1 MFYLKCNILF
11 YTTSKKLIINIRS
24 FHKVSLYKFY
34 KNISN
39 QNIFIGWGRKK
50 SGLKAM
56 NLAKRYRVKFI
67 LLEDGFIRSLNLGVE
82 NSPSFS
88 IVKDDIGIYYDA
100 TMPSKLENLLNTY
113 EFKDE
118 EIKQAK
124 KAIELIKKYKISK
137 YNNNLDIPDDYFQK
151 DEKRVLVITQT
162 ANDASLEFGLA
173 KDFKTVD
180 MIKDAIKENPKSKIY
195 IKIHPDV
202 LSGKKQSDFNAQDLP
217 SKCVV
222 IKENYNPIELLSHFK
237 KVYTKTSGMGFEALI
252 QECEC
257 VCYGMPFYAGWGLTK
272 DKLECKRRM
281 QKRSLEEVF
290 YAAYILYAEYF
301 NPYLNQKSN
310 IFDTIQTLAKY
321 KDIEKANSNRLF
333 MLGFTL
339 WKRHFIKPFFKAK
352 NNKII
357 FLNSIKSLARY
368 KLKEDDKFF
377 IWGKKYD
384 DNTLKN
390 LLLVKVKEQNLT
402 NFSPKVS
409 LVEDGF
415 IRSIS
420 LGSDLTRPFSL
431 IVDDKGLYIDPNKPS
446 KLEELLQNEIF
457 DENML
462 SRAKNIIKIL
472 LENRFSK
479 YNGLKHENL
488 KINAK
493 IGQKVILIPAQVE
506 DDASM
511 ILGGFGL
518 STLDLLKEVRAKN
531 QDAYIIFKP
540 HPDVLSGNRVGL
552 KDETLILEFCDE
564 IVKDCSIDSAIK
576 IADEIHTITSTSGF
590 DALLRAK
597 KVFTYGM
604 PFYAGWGLTKDK
616 HKCER
621 RTRKL
626 SLEELVAGALIT
638 YPRYINPKTKTL
650 CEIEVC
656 LDIMLNLQK
665 DYFSKKHIKLAID
678 FKTFMLRKI
687 RRFYEFLAK
696 K

>member
-1 MFYLKCNILF
+1 MKYYSI
-11 YTTSKKLIINIRS
+11 SKKLIANVRNFYTI
-24 FHKVSLYKFY
+24 SLYK
-34 KNISN
+34 KNLKIKKDDL
-39 QNIFIGWGRKK
+39 FFGWGRKK

-56 NLAKRYRVKFI
+56 NLAKKYKAKFI

-88 IVKDDIGIYYDA
+88 MVKDDIGIYYDA
-100 TMPSKLENLLNTY
+100 TAPSKLENLLNTY

-151 DEKRVLVITQT
+151 DEKRVLIITQT

-173 KDFKTVD
+173 KGFKTVD

-202 LSGKKQSDFNAQDLP
+202 LSGKKQSDLDINSLP
-217 SKCVV
+217 
-222 IKENYNPIELLSHFK
+222 KECILITENFNPIALLEFFD
-237 KVYTKTSGMGFEALI
+237 KVYTKTSGMGFEALM
-252 QECEC
+252 QGCEC

-290 YAAYILYAEYF
+290 YAAYILYSEYF
-301 NPYLNQKSN
+301 NPYLNQESN

-321 KDIEKANSNRLF
+321 KDIEKINSNRLF

-339 WKRHFIKPFFKAK
+339 WKRHFIKPFFNAK
-352 NNKII
+352 DNEII
-357 FLNSIKSLARY
+357 FLNSLKSLAGY
-368 KLKEDDKFF
+368 KLKENDKFF
-377 IWGKKYD
+377 IWGKRIDY
-384 DNTLKN
+384 NTLKST
-390 LLLVKVKEQNLT
+390 LVKKAQDEDLSNFTPKISLT
-402 NFSPKVS
+402 
-409 LVEDGF
+409 EDGF

-431 IVDDKGLYIDPNKPS
+431 IIDDKGLYIDPNKAS
-446 KLEELLQNEIF
+446 KLEEHLQNEIF

-462 SRAKNIIKIL
+462 NRAKNIIKIL

-493 IGQKVILIPAQVE
+493 IGQKIILIPAQVE

-678 FKTFMLRKI
+678 FKTFMFRKI
-687 RRFYEFLAK
+687 RRFYEFLTEK
-696 K
+696 

>member
-1 MFYLKCNILF
+1 MKY
-11 YTTSKKLIINIRS
+11 YSTSKKLITNVKNFYTI
-24 FHKVSLYKFY
+24 FLYK
-34 KNISN
+34 KNLKIN
-39 QNIFIGWGRKK
+39 KDDLFFGWGRKK

-56 NLAKRYRVKFI
+56 NLAKKYNTKFI

-88 IVKDDIGIYYDA
+88 MVKDDIGIYYDA

-113 EFKDE
+113 EFKGE

-151 DEKRVLVITQT
+151 DEKRVLIIAQT

-180 MIKDAIKENPKSKIY
+180 MIKDAIKENPDSKIY

-202 LSGKKQSDFNAQDLP
+202 LSGKKQSDLDINSLP
-217 SKCVV
+217 
-222 IKENYNPIELLSHFK
+222 KECILISENFNPIALLEFFD

-257 VCYGMPFYAGWGLTK
+257 ICYGMPFYAGWGLTK

-290 YAAYILYAEYF
+290 YAAYILYSEYF

-321 KDIEKANSNRLF
+321 KSIEKANSNRLF

-339 WKRHFIKPFFKAK
+339 WKRYFIKPFFKAK
-352 NNKII
+352 NNEII

-384 DNTLKN
+384 ENTLKN
-390 LLLVKVKEQNLT
+390 LLLVKAKEQNLT
-402 NFSPKVS
+402 SFTPKVS

-431 IVDDKGLYIDPNKPS
+431 IVDDKGLYIDPNKVS

-457 DENML
+457 DKNML
-462 SRAKNIIKIL
+462 NRAKNIIKTL

-479 YNGLKHENL
+479 YNGLKHEDL

-518 STLDLLKEVRAKN
+518 STLDLLKEVRSKN

-616 HKCER
+616 YRCER

-665 DYFSKKHIKLAID
+665 AYFSKKYIKLAID
-678 FKTFMLRKI
+678 FKTFILRKI

>member
-1 MFYLKCNILF
+1 MKY
-11 YTTSKKLIINIRS
+11 YSTSKKLITNVKNFYTI
-24 FHKVSLYKFY
+24 FLYK
-34 KNISN
+34 KNLKIN
-39 QNIFIGWGRKK
+39 KDDLFFGWGRKK

-56 NLAKRYRVKFI
+56 NLAKKYNTKFI

-88 IVKDDIGIYYDA
+88 MVKDDIGIYYDA

-113 EFKDE
+113 EFKGE

-151 DEKRVLVITQT
+151 DEKRVLIITQT

-180 MIKDAIKENPKSKIY
+180 MIKDAIKENPDSKIY

-202 LSGKKQSDFNAQDLP
+202 LSGKKQSDLDINSLP
-217 SKCVV
+217 
-222 IKENYNPIELLSHFK
+222 KECILISENFNPIALLEFFD

-290 YAAYILYAEYF
+290 YAAYILYSEYF

-310 IFDTIQTLAKY
+310 IFNTIQTLAKY
-321 KDIEKANSNRLF
+321 KSIEKANSNRLF

-339 WKRHFIKPFFKAK
+339 WKRYFIKPFFKAK
-352 NNKII
+352 NNEII

-384 DNTLKN
+384 ENTLKN
-390 LLLVKVKEQNLT
+390 LLLVKAKEQNLT
-402 NFSPKVS
+402 SFTPKVS

-431 IVDDKGLYIDPNKPS
+431 IVDDKGLYIDPNKVS

-457 DENML
+457 DKNML
-462 SRAKNIIKIL
+462 NRAKNIIKTL

-479 YNGLKHENL
+479 YNGLKHEDL

-518 STLDLLKEVRAKN
+518 STLDLLKEVRSKN

-616 HKCER
+616 YRCER

-665 DYFSKKHIKLAID
+665 AYFSKKYIKLAID
-678 FKTFMLRKI
+678 FKTFILRKI

>member
-1 MFYLKCNILF
+1 MKYYSI
-11 YTTSKKLIINIRS
+11 SKKLIANVRNFYTI
-24 FHKVSLYKFY
+24 SLYK
-34 KNISN
+34 KNLKIKKDDL
-39 QNIFIGWGRKK
+39 FFGWGRKK

-56 NLAKRYRVKFI
+56 NLAKKYKAKFI

-88 IVKDDIGIYYDA
+88 MVKDDIGIYYDA
-100 TMPSKLENLLNTY
+100 TAPSKLENLLNTY

-124 KAIELIKKYKISK
+124 KVIELIKKYKISK

-151 DEKRVLVITQT
+151 DEKRVLIITQT

-180 MIKDAIKENPKSKIY
+180 MIKDAIKENPDSKIY

-202 LSGKKQSDFNAQDLP
+202 LSGKKQSDLDINSLP
-217 SKCVV
+217 
-222 IKENYNPIELLSHFK
+222 KECILITENFNPIALLEFFD
-237 KVYTKTSGMGFEALI
+237 KVYTKTSGMGFEALM
-252 QECEC
+252 QGCEC

-290 YAAYILYAEYF
+290 YAAYILYSEYF

-339 WKRHFIKPFFKAK
+339 WKRYFIRPFFKAK
-352 NNKII
+352 DNKII
-357 FLNSIKSLARY
+357 FLNSLKSLARY
-368 KLKEDDKFF
+368 KLKENDKFF
-377 IWGKKYD
+377 IWGKRIDYNALKT
-384 DNTLKN
+384 TLIKKAQDEN
-390 LLLVKVKEQNLT
+390 LLH
-402 NFSPKVS
+402 FIPKIS

-431 IVDDKGLYIDPNKPS
+431 NVDDKGLYIDPNKAS

-462 SRAKNIIKIL
+462 NRAKNIIKIL

-493 IGQKVILIPAQVE
+493 IGQKIILIPAQVE
-506 DDASM
+506 DDVSM

-604 PFYAGWGLTKDK
+604 PFYAGWDLTKDK
-616 HKCER
+616 YRCER

-626 SLEELVAGALIT
+626 SLEELVAGALII

-650 CEIEVC
+650 CEIE
-656 LDIMLNLQK
+656 
-665 DYFSKKHIKLAID
+665 
-678 FKTFMLRKI
+678 
-687 RRFYEFLAK
+687 
-696 K
+696 

>member
-1 MFYLKCNILF
+1 MKY
-11 YTTSKKLIINIRS
+11 YSASKKLIANARNFYTI
-24 FHKVSLYKFY
+24 SLYK
-34 KNISN
+34 KNLKIKKDDL
-39 QNIFIGWGRKK
+39 FFGWGRKK

-56 NLAKRYRVKFI
+56 NLAKKYKAKFI

-88 IVKDDIGIYYDA
+88 MVKDDIGIYYDA
-100 TMPSKLENLLNTY
+100 TMPSKLENLLNTC

-137 YNNNLDIPDDYFQK
+137 YNNNLDIPDNYFQK
-151 DEKRVLVITQT
+151 DEKRVLIITQT

-173 KDFKTVD
+173 KDFKTLD
-180 MIKDAIKENPKSKIY
+180 MIKDAIKENPKSTIY

-202 LSGKKQSDFNAQDLP
+202 LSGKKQSDLDINSLP
-217 SKCVV
+217 
-222 IKENYNPIELLSHFK
+222 KECILISENFNPIALLEFFD

-290 YAAYILYAEYF
+290 YAAYILYSEYF

-321 KDIEKANSNRLF
+321 KSIEKANSNRLF

-339 WKRHFIKPFFKAK
+339 WKRYFIKPFFKAK
-352 NNKII
+352 NNEII

-384 DNTLKN
+384 ENTLKN
-390 LLLVKVKEQNLT
+390 LLLVKAKEQNLT
-402 NFSPKVS
+402 SFTPKVS

-431 IVDDKGLYIDPNKPS
+431 IVDDKGLYIDPNKVS

-457 DENML
+457 DKNML
-462 SRAKNIIKIL
+462 NRAKNIIKTL

-479 YNGLKHENL
+479 YNGLKHEDL

-518 STLDLLKEVRAKN
+518 STLDLLKEVRSKN

-616 HKCER
+616 YRCER

-665 DYFSKKHIKLAID
+665 AYFSKKYIKLAID
-678 FKTFMLRKI
+678 FKTFILRKI

>member
-1 MFYLKCNILF
+1 MKFH
-11 YTTSKKLIINIRS
+11 TTSRKLKKNI
-24 FHKVSLYKFY
+24 KNFY
-34 KNISN
+34 KMVACSTDKNIVKED
-39 QNIFIGWGRKK
+39 IFIGWGRKK
-50 SGLKAM
+50 SGLRAM
-56 NLAKRYRVKFI
+56 NLAKKHKATFI

-100 TMPSKLENLLNTY
+100 TAPSKLENLLNTY

-151 DEKRVLVITQT
+151 DEKRVLIITQT
-162 ANDASLEFGLA
+162 ANDASLKFGLA
-173 KDFKTVD
+173 KDFKTFD
-180 MIKDAIKENPKSKIY
+180 MIKDAIKENPDSKIY

-202 LSGKKQSDFNAQDLP
+202 LSGKKQSDLDINSLPKECILITENFNPMA
-217 SKCVV
+217 
-222 IKENYNPIELLSHFK
+222 LLEFFD

-257 VCYGMPFYAGWGLTK
+257 VCYGIPFYAGWGLTK

-290 YAAYILYAEYF
+290 YAAYILYSEYF

-321 KDIEKANSNRLF
+321 KDIEKVNSNRLF

-352 NNKII
+352 DNEII
-357 FLNSIKSLARY
+357 FLNSIKSLVRY
-368 KLKEDDKFF
+368 KLKENDKFF
-377 IWGKKYD
+377 IWGKRIDY
-384 DNTLKN
+384 NTLKN
-390 LLLVKVKEQNLT
+390 TLIKKAQDENLFHFT
-402 NFSPKVS
+402 PKIS

-431 IVDDKGLYIDPNKPS
+431 IVDDKGLYIDPNKAS

-457 DENML
+457 DKNML
-462 SRAKNIIKIL
+462 NRAKDIIKTL

-479 YNGLKHENL
+479 YNGLKHEDL

-511 ILGGFGL
+511 ILGGFSL
-518 STLDLLKEVRAKN
+518 STLDLLKEVRSKN

-552 KDETLILEFCDE
+552 KDETLILKFCDE

-616 HKCER
+616 HKCKR

-626 SLEELVAGALIT
+626 SLEELVAGTLII

>member
-1 MFYLKCNILF
+1 MKHYSI
-11 YTTSKKLIINIRS
+11 SKKLIANVRNFYTI
-24 FHKVSLYKFY
+24 SLYK
-34 KNISN
+34 KNSKIN
-39 QNIFIGWGRKK
+39 KDDLFLGWGRKK
-50 SGLKAM
+50 SGLKAI
-56 NLAKRYRVKFI
+56 NLAKKYKAKFI

-88 IVKDDIGIYYDA
+88 MVKDDIGIYYDA
-100 TMPSKLENLLNTY
+100 TAPSKLENLLNTY

-151 DEKRVLVITQT
+151 DEKRVLIITQT

-173 KDFKTVD
+173 KGFKTVD

-202 LSGKKQSDFNAQDLP
+202 LSGKKQSDLDINSLPKECILITENFNPVA
-217 SKCVV
+217 
-222 IKENYNPIELLSHFK
+222 LLEFFD
-237 KVYTKTSGMGFEALI
+237 KVYTKTSGMGFEALM

-257 VCYGMPFYAGWGLTK
+257 ICYGMPFYAGWGLTK

-290 YAAYILYAEYF
+290 YVAYILYAEYF
-301 NPYLNQKSN
+301 NPCLNQKSN

-321 KDIEKANSNRLF
+321 KDIEKVNSNKLF

-352 NNKII
+352 DNEII
-357 FLNSIKSLARY
+357 FLNSIKSLVRY

-384 DNTLKN
+384 ENTLKN
-390 LLLVKVKEQNLT
+390 LLLVKAKEQNLT
-402 NFSPKVS
+402 NFTPKVS

-431 IVDDKGLYIDPNKPS
+431 IVDDKGLYIDPNKAS

-462 SRAKNIIKIL
+462 NRAKNIIKIL

-479 YNGLKHENL
+479 YNGLKHEDL

-493 IGQKVILIPAQVE
+493 IGQKIILIPAQVE

-616 HKCER
+616 YRCER
-621 RTRKL
+621 RIRKL
-626 SLEELVAGALIT
+626 SLEELVAGALII

-665 DYFSKKHIKLAID
+665 AYFSKKYIKLAID

>member
-1 MFYLKCNILF
+1 MKHYSI
-11 YTTSKKLIINIRS
+11 SKKLIANARNFYTI
-24 FHKVSLYKFY
+24 SLYK
-34 KNISN
+34 KNLKIKKDDL
-39 QNIFIGWGRKK
+39 FFGWGRKK

-56 NLAKRYRVKFI
+56 NLAKKYKAKFI

-88 IVKDDIGIYYDA
+88 MVKDDIGIYYDA

-113 EFKDE
+113 EFKGE

-151 DEKRVLVITQT
+151 DEKRVLIIAQT

-180 MIKDAIKENPKSKIY
+180 MIKDAIKENPDSKIY

-202 LSGKKQSDFNAQDLP
+202 LSGKKQSDLDINSLP
-217 SKCVV
+217 
-222 IKENYNPIELLSHFK
+222 KECILISENFNPIALLEFFD

-290 YAAYILYAEYF
+290 YAAYILYSEYF

-321 KDIEKANSNRLF
+321 KSIEKANSNRLF

-339 WKRHFIKPFFKAK
+339 WKRYFIKPFFKAK
-352 NNKII
+352 NNEII

-384 DNTLKN
+384 ENTLKN
-390 LLLVKVKEQNLT
+390 LLLVKAKEQNLT
-402 NFSPKVS
+402 SFTPKVS

-431 IVDDKGLYIDPNKPS
+431 IVDDKGLYIDPNKVS

-457 DENML
+457 DKNML
-462 SRAKNIIKIL
+462 NRAKNIIKTL

-479 YNGLKHENL
+479 YNGLKHEDL

-518 STLDLLKEVRAKN
+518 STLDLLKEVRSKN

-616 HKCER
+616 YRCER

-665 DYFSKKHIKLAID
+665 AYFSKKYIKLAID
-678 FKTFMLRKI
+678 FKTFILRKI

>member
-1 MFYLKCNILF
+1 MKHYSI
-11 YTTSKKLIINIRS
+11 SKKLIANVRNFYTI
-24 FHKVSLYKFY
+24 SLYK
-34 KNISN
+34 KNSKIN
-39 QNIFIGWGRKK
+39 KDDLFLGWGRKK
-50 SGLKAM
+50 SGLKAI
-56 NLAKRYRVKFI
+56 NLAKKYKAKFI

-88 IVKDDIGIYYDA
+88 MVKDDIGIYYDA
-100 TMPSKLENLLNTY
+100 TAPSKLENLLNTY

-151 DEKRVLVITQT
+151 DEKRVLIITQT

-173 KDFKTVD
+173 KGFKTVD

-202 LSGKKQSDFNAQDLP
+202 LSGKKQSDLDINSLPKECILITENFNPVA
-217 SKCVV
+217 
-222 IKENYNPIELLSHFK
+222 LLEFFD
-237 KVYTKTSGMGFEALI
+237 KVYTKTSGMGFEALM

-257 VCYGMPFYAGWGLTK
+257 ICYGMPFYAGWGLTK

-301 NPYLNQKSN
+301 NPCLNQKSN

-321 KDIEKANSNRLF
+321 KDIEKVNSNKLF

-352 NNKII
+352 DNEII
-357 FLNSIKSLARY
+357 FLNSIKSLVRY

-384 DNTLKN
+384 ENTLKN
-390 LLLVKVKEQNLT
+390 LLLVKAKEQNLT
-402 NFSPKVS
+402 NFTPKVS

-431 IVDDKGLYIDPNKPS
+431 IVDDKGLYIDPNKAS

-462 SRAKNIIKIL
+462 NRAKNIIKIL

-479 YNGLKHENL
+479 YNGLKHEDL

-493 IGQKVILIPAQVE
+493 IGQKIILIPAQVE

-597 KVFTYGM
+597 KVFAYGM

-616 HKCER
+616 YRCER

-626 SLEELVAGALIT
+626 SLEELVAGALIA

-665 DYFSKKHIKLAID
+665 AYFSKKYIKLAID

>member
-1 MFYLKCNILF
+1 
-11 YTTSKKLIINIRS
+11 
-24 FHKVSLYKFY
+24 
-34 KNISN
+34 
-39 QNIFIGWGRKK
+39 
-50 SGLKAM
+50 M
-56 NLAKRYRVKFI
+56 NLAKKYKAKFI

-88 IVKDDIGIYYDA
+88 MVKDDIGIYYDA
-100 TMPSKLENLLNTY
+100 TAPSKLENLLNTY

-151 DEKRVLVITQT
+151 DEKRVLIITQT

-180 MIKDAIKENPKSKIY
+180 MIKDAVKENPKSKIY

-202 LSGKKQSDFNAQDLP
+202 LSGKKQSDLDINSLP
-217 SKCVV
+217 
-222 IKENYNPIELLSHFK
+222 KECILITENFNPIALLEFFD
-237 KVYTKTSGMGFEALI
+237 KVYTKTSGMGFEALM

-257 VCYGMPFYAGWGLTK
+257 ICYGMPFYAGWGLTK

-290 YAAYILYAEYF
+290 YAAYILYSEYF

-321 KDIEKANSNRLF
+321 KDIEKVNSNKLF

-352 NNKII
+352 DNEII
-357 FLNSIKSLARY
+357 FLNSIKSLVRY

-384 DNTLKN
+384 ENTLKN
-390 LLLVKVKEQNLT
+390 LLLVKAKEQNLT
-402 NFSPKVS
+402 NFTPKVS

-462 SRAKNIIKIL
+462 NRAKNIIKIL

-493 IGQKVILIPAQVE
+493 TGQKIILIPAQVE

-518 STLDLLKEVRAKN
+518 STLDLLKEVRSKN

-616 HKCER
+616 YRCER

-626 SLEELVAGALIT
+626 SLEELVAGALIA

-665 DYFSKKHIKLAID
+665 DYFSKKYI
-678 FKTFMLRKI
+678 
-687 RRFYEFLAK
+687 
-696 K
+696 

>member
-1 MFYLKCNILF
+1 MKHYSI
-11 YTTSKKLIINIRS
+11 SKKLIANVRNFYTI
-24 FHKVSLYKFY
+24 SLYKKKSKINKDDLFL
-34 KNISN
+34 
-39 QNIFIGWGRKK
+39 GWGRKK
-50 SGLKAM
+50 SGLKAI
-56 NLAKRYRVKFI
+56 NLAKKYKAKFI

-88 IVKDDIGIYYDA
+88 MVKDDIGIYYDA
-100 TMPSKLENLLNTY
+100 TAPSKLENLLNTY

-124 KAIELIKKYKISK
+124 KVIELIKKYKISK

-151 DEKRVLVITQT
+151 DEKRVLIITQT

-180 MIKDAIKENPKSKIY
+180 MIKDAIKENPDSKIY

-202 LSGKKQSDFNAQDLP
+202 LSGKKQSDLDINSLP
-217 SKCVV
+217 
-222 IKENYNPIELLSHFK
+222 KECILITENFNPIALLEFFD
-237 KVYTKTSGMGFEALI
+237 KVYTKTSGMGFEALM
-252 QECEC
+252 QGCEC

-290 YAAYILYAEYF
+290 YAAYILYSEYF

-339 WKRHFIKPFFKAK
+339 WKRYFIRPFFKAK
-352 NNKII
+352 DNKII
-357 FLNSIKSLARY
+357 FLNSLKSLARY
-368 KLKEDDKFF
+368 KLKENDKFF
-377 IWGKKYD
+377 IWGKRIDYNALKT
-384 DNTLKN
+384 TLIKKAQDEN
-390 LLLVKVKEQNLT
+390 LLH
-402 NFSPKVS
+402 FIPKIS

-431 IVDDKGLYIDPNKPS
+431 NVDDKGLYIDPNKAS

-462 SRAKNIIKIL
+462 NRAKNIIKIL

-493 IGQKVILIPAQVE
+493 IGQKIILIPAQVE
-506 DDASM
+506 DDVSM

-616 HKCER
+616 YRCER

-626 SLEELVAGALIT
+626 SLEELVAGALII

-656 LDIMLNLQK
+656 
-665 DYFSKKHIKLAID
+665 
-678 FKTFMLRKI
+678 
-687 RRFYEFLAK
+687 
-696 K
+696 

>member
-1 MFYLKCNILF
+1 MKHYSI
-11 YTTSKKLIINIRS
+11 SKKLIANVRNFYTI
-24 FHKVSLYKFY
+24 SLYK
-34 KNISN
+34 KNSKIN
-39 QNIFIGWGRKK
+39 KDDLFLGWGRKK
-50 SGLKAM
+50 SGLKAI
-56 NLAKRYRVKFI
+56 NLAKKYKAKFI

-88 IVKDDIGIYYDA
+88 MVKDDIGIYYDA
-100 TMPSKLENLLNTY
+100 TAPSKLENLLNTY

-151 DEKRVLVITQT
+151 DEKRVLIITQT

-173 KDFKTVD
+173 KGFKTVD

-202 LSGKKQSDFNAQDLP
+202 LSGKKQSDLDINSLPKECILITENFNPVA
-217 SKCVV
+217 
-222 IKENYNPIELLSHFK
+222 LLEFFD
-237 KVYTKTSGMGFEALI
+237 KVYTKTSGMGFEALM

-257 VCYGMPFYAGWGLTK
+257 ICYGMPFYAGWGLTK

-290 YAAYILYAEYF
+290 YVAYILYAEYF
-301 NPYLNQKSN
+301 NPCLNQKSN

-321 KDIEKANSNRLF
+321 KDIEKVNSNKLF

-352 NNKII
+352 DNEII
-357 FLNSIKSLARY
+357 FLNSIKSLVRY

-384 DNTLKN
+384 ENTLKN
-390 LLLVKVKEQNLT
+390 LLLVKAKEQNLT
-402 NFSPKVS
+402 NFTPKVS

-431 IVDDKGLYIDPNKPS
+431 IVDDKGLYIDPNKAS

-462 SRAKNIIKIL
+462 NRAKNIIKIL

-479 YNGLKHENL
+479 YNGLKHEDL

-493 IGQKVILIPAQVE
+493 IGQKIILIPAQVE

-597 KVFTYGM
+597 KVFAYGM

-616 HKCER
+616 YRCER

-626 SLEELVAGALIT
+626 SLEELVAGALIA

-656 LDIMLNLQK
+656 LDVMLNLQK
-665 DYFSKKHIKLAID
+665 AYFSKKYIKLAID

>member
-1 MFYLKCNILF
+1 M
-11 YTTSKKLIINIRS
+11 
-24 FHKVSLYKFY
+24 SLYKENLKINKDDLF
-34 KNISN
+34 
-39 QNIFIGWGRKK
+39 FGWGRKK

-56 NLAKRYRVKFI
+56 NLAKKYKAKFI

-88 IVKDDIGIYYDA
+88 MVKDDIGIYYDA

-113 EFKDE
+113 EFKGE

-151 DEKRVLVITQT
+151 DEKRVLIIAQT

-180 MIKDAIKENPKSKIY
+180 MIKDAIKENPDSKIY

-202 LSGKKQSDFNAQDLP
+202 LSGKKQSDLDINSLP
-217 SKCVV
+217 
-222 IKENYNPIELLSHFK
+222 KECILISENFNPIALLEFFD

-290 YAAYILYAEYF
+290 YAAYILYSEYF

-339 WKRHFIKPFFKAK
+339 WKRYFIKPFFKAK
-352 NNKII
+352 NNEII

-384 DNTLKN
+384 ENTLKN
-390 LLLVKVKEQNLT
+390 LLLVKAKEQNLT
-402 NFSPKVS
+402 NFTPKVS

-431 IVDDKGLYIDPNKPS
+431 IVDDKGLYIDPNKVS

-457 DENML
+457 DKNML
-462 SRAKNIIKIL
+462 NRAKNIIKTL

-479 YNGLKHENL
+479 YNGLKHEDL

-518 STLDLLKEVRAKN
+518 STLDLLKEVRSKN

-616 HKCER
+616 YRCER

-626 SLEELVAGALIT
+626 SLEELVAGALII

-665 DYFSKKHIKLAID
+665 AYFSKKYIKLAID
-678 FKTFMLRKI
+678 FKTFILRKI

>member
-1 MFYLKCNILF
+1 MKY
-11 YTTSKKLIINIRS
+11 YSTSKKLITNVKNFYTI
-24 FHKVSLYKFY
+24 FLYK
-34 KNISN
+34 KNLKIN
-39 QNIFIGWGRKK
+39 KDDLFFGWGRKK

-56 NLAKRYRVKFI
+56 NLAKKYNTKFI

-88 IVKDDIGIYYDA
+88 MVKDDIGIYYDA

-113 EFKDE
+113 EFKGE

-151 DEKRVLVITQT
+151 DEKRVLIIAQT

-180 MIKDAIKENPKSKIY
+180 MIKDAIKENPDSKIY

-202 LSGKKQSDFNAQDLP
+202 LSGKKQSDLDINSLP
-217 SKCVV
+217 
-222 IKENYNPIELLSHFK
+222 KECILISENFNPIALLEFFD

-290 YAAYILYAEYF
+290 YAAYILYSEYF

-321 KDIEKANSNRLF
+321 KSIEKANSNRLF

-339 WKRHFIKPFFKAK
+339 WKRYFIKPFFKAK
-352 NNKII
+352 NNEII

-384 DNTLKN
+384 ENTLKN
-390 LLLVKVKEQNLT
+390 LLLVKAKEQNLT
-402 NFSPKVS
+402 SFTPKVS

-431 IVDDKGLYIDPNKPS
+431 IVDDKGLYIDPNKVS

-457 DENML
+457 DKNML
-462 SRAKNIIKIL
+462 NRAKNIIKTL

-479 YNGLKHENL
+479 YNGLKHEDL

-518 STLDLLKEVRAKN
+518 STLDLLKEVRSKN

-616 HKCER
+616 YRCER

-626 SLEELVAGALIT
+626 SLEELVAGALII

-665 DYFSKKHIKLAID
+665 AYFSKKYIKLAID

>member
-1 MFYLKCNILF
+1 MKYYSI
-11 YTTSKKLIINIRS
+11 SKKLIANVRNFYTI
-24 FHKVSLYKFY
+24 SLYK
-34 KNISN
+34 KNLKIKKDDL
-39 QNIFIGWGRKK
+39 FFGWGRKK

-56 NLAKRYRVKFI
+56 NLAKKYKAKFI

-88 IVKDDIGIYYDA
+88 MVKDDIGIYYDA
-100 TMPSKLENLLNTY
+100 TAPSKLENLLNTY

-124 KAIELIKKYKISK
+124 KVIELIKKYKISK

-151 DEKRVLVITQT
+151 DEKRVLIITQT

-180 MIKDAIKENPKSKIY
+180 MIKDAIKENPDSKIY

-202 LSGKKQSDFNAQDLP
+202 LSGKKQSDLDINSLP
-217 SKCVV
+217 
-222 IKENYNPIELLSHFK
+222 KECILITENFNPIALLEFFD
-237 KVYTKTSGMGFEALI
+237 KVYTKTSGMGFEALM
-252 QECEC
+252 QGCEC

-290 YAAYILYAEYF
+290 YAAYILYSEYF

-339 WKRHFIKPFFKAK
+339 WKRYFIRPFFKAK
-352 NNKII
+352 DNKII
-357 FLNSIKSLARY
+357 FLNSLKSLARY
-368 KLKEDDKFF
+368 KLKENDKFF
-377 IWGKKYD
+377 IWGKRIDYNALKT
-384 DNTLKN
+384 TLIKKAQDEN
-390 LLLVKVKEQNLT
+390 LLH
-402 NFSPKVS
+402 FIPKIS

-431 IVDDKGLYIDPNKPS
+431 NVDDKGLYIDPNKAS

-462 SRAKNIIKIL
+462 NRAKNIIKIL

-493 IGQKVILIPAQVE
+493 IGQKIILIPAQVE
-506 DDASM
+506 DDVSM

-604 PFYAGWGLTKDK
+604 PFYAGWDLTKDK
-616 HKCER
+616 YRCER

-626 SLEELVAGALIT
+626 SLEELVAGALII

-665 DYFSKKHIKLAID
+665 AYFSKKYIKL
-678 FKTFMLRKI
+678 
-687 RRFYEFLAK
+687 
-696 K
+696 

>member
-1 MFYLKCNILF
+1 MF
-11 YTTSKKLIINIRS
+11 
-24 FHKVSLYKFY
+24 LYK
-34 KNISN
+34 KNLKIN
-39 QNIFIGWGRKK
+39 KDDLFFGWGRKK

-56 NLAKRYRVKFI
+56 NLAKKYNTKFI

-88 IVKDDIGIYYDA
+88 MVKDDIGIYYDA

-113 EFKDE
+113 EFKGE

-151 DEKRVLVITQT
+151 DEKRVLIIAQT

-180 MIKDAIKENPKSKIY
+180 MIKDAIKENPDSKIY

-202 LSGKKQSDFNAQDLP
+202 LSGKKQSDLDINSLP
-217 SKCVV
+217 
-222 IKENYNPIELLSHFK
+222 KECILITENFNPIALLEFFD

-290 YAAYILYAEYF
+290 YAAYILYSEYF

-339 WKRHFIKPFFKAK
+339 WKRYFIKPFFKAK
-352 NNKII
+352 NNEII

-384 DNTLKN
+384 ENTLKN
-390 LLLVKVKEQNLT
+390 LLLVKAKEQNLT
-402 NFSPKVS
+402 SFTPKVS

-431 IVDDKGLYIDPNKPS
+431 IVDDKGLYIDPNKVS
-446 KLEELLQNEIF
+446 KLEELLQSEIF
-457 DENML
+457 DKNML
-462 SRAKNIIKIL
+462 NRAKNIIKTL

-479 YNGLKHENL
+479 YNGLKHEDL

-518 STLDLLKEVRAKN
+518 STLDLLKEVRSKN

-616 HKCER
+616 YRCER

-665 DYFSKKHIKLAID
+665 AYFSKKYIKLAID
-678 FKTFMLRKI
+678 FKTFILRKI

>member
-1 MFYLKCNILF
+1 MKY
-11 YTTSKKLIINIRS
+11 YSASKKLIANARNFYTI
-24 FHKVSLYKFY
+24 SLYK
-34 KNISN
+34 KNLKIKKDDL
-39 QNIFIGWGRKK
+39 FFGWGRKK

-56 NLAKRYRVKFI
+56 NLAKKYKAKFI

-88 IVKDDIGIYYDA
+88 MVKDDIGIYYDA

-151 DEKRVLVITQT
+151 DEKRILIITQT

-180 MIKDAIKENPKSKIY
+180 MIKDAIKENPDSKIY

-202 LSGKKQSDFNAQDLP
+202 LSGKKQSDLDIKSLP
-217 SKCVV
+217 
-222 IKENYNPIELLSHFK
+222 KECILITENFNPIALLKFFD
-237 KVYTKTSGMGFEALI
+237 KVYTKTSGMGFEALM
-252 QECEC
+252 QGCEC
-257 VCYGMPFYAGWGLTK
+257 VCYSMPFYAGWGLTK

-290 YAAYILYAEYF
+290 YVAYILYAEYF

-321 KDIEKANSNRLF
+321 KDIEKVNSNRLF

-352 NNKII
+352 NNEII

-384 DNTLKN
+384 ENTLKN
-390 LLLVKVKEQNLT
+390 LLLVKAKEQNLT
-402 NFSPKVS
+402 SFTPKVS

-431 IVDDKGLYIDPNKPS
+431 IVDDKGLYIDPNKVS

-457 DENML
+457 DKNML
-462 SRAKNIIKIL
+462 NRAKNIIKTL

-479 YNGLKHENL
+479 YNGLKHEDL

-518 STLDLLKEVRAKN
+518 STLDLLKEVRSKN

-616 HKCER
+616 YRCER

-665 DYFSKKHIKLAID
+665 AYFSKKYIKLAID
-678 FKTFMLRKI
+678 FKTFILRKI

>member
-1 MFYLKCNILF
+1 MKY
-11 YTTSKKLIINIRS
+11 YSTSKKLITNVKNFYTI
-24 FHKVSLYKFY
+24 FLYK
-34 KNISN
+34 KNLKIN
-39 QNIFIGWGRKK
+39 KDDLFFGWGRKK

-56 NLAKRYRVKFI
+56 NLAKKYNTKFI

-88 IVKDDIGIYYDA
+88 MVKDDIGIYYDA

-113 EFKDE
+113 EFKGE

-151 DEKRVLVITQT
+151 DEKRVLIIAQT

-180 MIKDAIKENPKSKIY
+180 MIKDAIKENPDSKIY

-202 LSGKKQSDFNAQDLP
+202 LSGKKQSDLDINSLP
-217 SKCVV
+217 
-222 IKENYNPIELLSHFK
+222 KECILISENFNPIALLEFFD

-290 YAAYILYAEYF
+290 YAAYILYSEYF

-321 KDIEKANSNRLF
+321 KSIEKANSNRLF

-339 WKRHFIKPFFKAK
+339 WKRYFIKPFFKAK
-352 NNKII
+352 NNEII

-384 DNTLKN
+384 ENTLKN
-390 LLLVKVKEQNLT
+390 LLLVKAKEQNLT
-402 NFSPKVS
+402 SFTPKVS

-431 IVDDKGLYIDPNKPS
+431 IVDDKGLYIDPNKVS

-457 DENML
+457 DKNML
-462 SRAKNIIKIL
+462 NRAKNIIKTL

-479 YNGLKHENL
+479 YNGLKHEDL

-518 STLDLLKEVRAKN
+518 STLDLLKEVRSKN

-616 HKCER
+616 YRCER

-665 DYFSKKHIKLAID
+665 AYFSKKYIKLAID

>member
-1 MFYLKCNILF
+1 MKHYSI
-11 YTTSKKLIINIRS
+11 SKKLIANVRNFYTI
-24 FHKVSLYKFY
+24 SLYK
-34 KNISN
+34 KNSKIN
-39 QNIFIGWGRKK
+39 KDDLFLGWGRKK
-50 SGLKAM
+50 SGLKAI
-56 NLAKRYRVKFI
+56 NLAKKYKAKFI

-88 IVKDDIGIYYDA
+88 MVKDDIGIYYDA
-100 TMPSKLENLLNTY
+100 TAPSKLENLLNTY

-151 DEKRVLVITQT
+151 DEKRVLIITQT

-173 KDFKTVD
+173 KGFKTVD

-202 LSGKKQSDFNAQDLP
+202 LSGKKQSDLDINSLPKECILITENFNPVA
-217 SKCVV
+217 
-222 IKENYNPIELLSHFK
+222 LLEFFD
-237 KVYTKTSGMGFEALI
+237 KVYTKTSGMGFEALM

-257 VCYGMPFYAGWGLTK
+257 ICYGMPFYAGWGLTK

-290 YAAYILYAEYF
+290 YVAYILYAEYF
-301 NPYLNQKSN
+301 NPCLNQKSN

-321 KDIEKANSNRLF
+321 KDIEKVNSNKLF

-352 NNKII
+352 DNEII
-357 FLNSIKSLARY
+357 FLNSIKSLVRY

-384 DNTLKN
+384 ENTLKN
-390 LLLVKVKEQNLT
+390 LLLVKAKEQNLT
-402 NFSPKVS
+402 NFTPKVS

-431 IVDDKGLYIDPNKPS
+431 IVDDKGLYIDPNKAS

-462 SRAKNIIKIL
+462 NRAKNIIKIL

-479 YNGLKHENL
+479 YNGLKHEDL

-493 IGQKVILIPAQVE
+493 IGQKIILIPAQVE

-597 KVFTYGM
+597 KVFAYGM

-616 HKCER
+616 YRCER

-626 SLEELVAGALIT
+626 SLEELVAGALIA

-665 DYFSKKHIKLAID
+665 AYFSK
-678 FKTFMLRKI
+678 
-687 RRFYEFLAK
+687 
-696 K
+696 

>member
-1 MFYLKCNILF
+1 MSYEK
-11 YTTSKKLIINIRS
+11 YSTSKKLIANVRNFYTI
-24 FHKVSLYKFY
+24 SLYKENLKIKEDDLF
-34 KNISN
+34 
-39 QNIFIGWGRKK
+39 FGWGRKK

-56 NLAKRYRVKFI
+56 NLAKKHKAKFI

-88 IVKDDIGIYYDA
+88 MVKDDIGIYYDA

-151 DEKRVLVITQT
+151 DEKRVLIITQT

-202 LSGKKQSDFNAQDLP
+202 LSGKKQSDLDINFLP
-217 SKCVV
+217 
-222 IKENYNPIELLSHFK
+222 KECILITENFNPIALLEFFY
-237 KVYTKTSGMGFEALI
+237 KVYTKTSGMGFEALM
-252 QECEC
+252 QGCEC

-290 YAAYILYAEYF
+290 YAAYILYSEYF

-321 KDIEKANSNRLF
+321 KDIEKVNSNRLF

-339 WKRHFIKPFFKAK
+339 WKRHFIKPFFNAK
-352 NNKII
+352 DNEII
-357 FLNSIKSLARY
+357 FLNSLKSLAGY
-368 KLKEDDKFF
+368 KLKENDKFF
-377 IWGKKYD
+377 IWGKRIDY
-384 DNTLKN
+384 NTLKST
-390 LLLVKVKEQNLT
+390 LVKKAQDEDLSNFTPKISLT
-402 NFSPKVS
+402 
-409 LVEDGF
+409 EDGF

-431 IVDDKGLYIDPNKPS
+431 IIDDKGLYIDPNKAS
-446 KLEELLQNEIF
+446 KLEEHLQNEIF

-462 SRAKNIIKIL
+462 NRAKNIIKIL

-493 IGQKVILIPAQVE
+493 IGQKIILIPAQVE

-518 STLDLLKEVRAKN
+518 STLDLLKEVRSKN

-616 HKCER
+616 HKCKR

-626 SLEELVAGALIT
+626 SLEELVAGALII

-665 DYFSKKHIKLAID
+665 AYFSKKHIKLAID

>member
-1 MFYLKCNILF
+1 MKY
-11 YTTSKKLIINIRS
+11 YSTSKKLIANVRNFYSI
-24 FHKVSLYKFY
+24 FLYKRNLKINKDDLF
-34 KNISN
+34 
-39 QNIFIGWGRKK
+39 FGWGRKK

-56 NLAKRYRVKFI
+56 NLAKKHKAKFI

-88 IVKDDIGIYYDA
+88 MVKDDIGIYYDG

-151 DEKRVLVITQT
+151 DEKRVLIITQT

-180 MIKDAIKENPKSKIY
+180 MIKDAIKENPDSKIY

-202 LSGKKQSDFNAQDLP
+202 LSGKKQSDLDINSLP
-217 SKCVV
+217 
-222 IKENYNPIELLSHFK
+222 KECILITENFNPIALLEFFD
-237 KVYTKTSGMGFEALI
+237 KVYTKTSGMGFEALM

-257 VCYGMPFYAGWGLTK
+257 ICYGMPFYAGWGLTK

-290 YAAYILYAEYF
+290 YAAYILYSEYF
-301 NPYLNQKSN
+301 NPCLNQKSN

-321 KDIEKANSNRLF
+321 KDIEKVNSNRLF

-352 NNKII
+352 DNEII
-357 FLNSIKSLARY
+357 FLNSIKSLVRY

-384 DNTLKN
+384 ENTLKN
-390 LLLVKVKEQNLT
+390 LLLTKAKEQNLT
-402 NFSPKVS
+402 NFSPKIS

-431 IVDDKGLYIDPNKPS
+431 IVDDKGLYIDPNKAS

-462 SRAKNIIKIL
+462 NRAKNIIKIL

-493 IGQKVILIPAQVE
+493 IGQKIILIPAQVE

-604 PFYAGWGLTKDK
+604 PFYASWGLTKDK
-616 HKCER
+616 YRCER

-626 SLEELVAGALIT
+626 SLEELVAGALII

-665 DYFSKKHIKLAID
+665 AYFSKKYIKLAID

>member
-1 MFYLKCNILF
+1 MKYYSI
-11 YTTSKKLIINIRS
+11 SKKLIANVRNFYTI
-24 FHKVSLYKFY
+24 SLYK
-34 KNISN
+34 KNLKIKKDDL
-39 QNIFIGWGRKK
+39 FFGWGRKK

-56 NLAKRYRVKFI
+56 NLAKKYKAKFI

-88 IVKDDIGIYYDA
+88 MVKDDVGIYYDA
-100 TMPSKLENLLNTY
+100 TAPSKLENLLNTY

-151 DEKRVLVITQT
+151 DEKRVLIITQT

-202 LSGKKQSDFNAQDLP
+202 LSGKKQSDLDINSLPKECILITENFNPVA
-217 SKCVV
+217 
-222 IKENYNPIELLSHFK
+222 LLEFFD
-237 KVYTKTSGMGFEALI
+237 KVYTKTSGMGFEALM

-257 VCYGMPFYAGWGLTK
+257 ICYGMPFYAGWGLTK

-290 YAAYILYAEYF
+290 YVAYILYAEYF
-301 NPYLNQKSN
+301 NPCLNQKSN

-321 KDIEKANSNRLF
+321 KDIEKVNSNKLF

-352 NNKII
+352 DNEII
-357 FLNSIKSLARY
+357 FLNSIKSLVRY

-384 DNTLKN
+384 ENTLKN
-390 LLLVKVKEQNLT
+390 LLLVKAKEQNLT
-402 NFSPKVS
+402 NFTPKVS

-431 IVDDKGLYIDPNKPS
+431 IVDDKGLYIDPNKAS

-462 SRAKNIIKIL
+462 NRAKNIIKIL

-479 YNGLKHENL
+479 YNGLKHEDL

-493 IGQKVILIPAQVE
+493 IGQKIILIPAQVE

-597 KVFTYGM
+597 KVFAYGM

-616 HKCER
+616 YRCER

-626 SLEELVAGALIT
+626 SLEELVAGALIA

-665 DYFSKKHIKLAID
+665 AYFSKKYIKLAID

>member
-1 MFYLKCNILF
+1 MKF
-11 YTTSKKLIINIRS
+11 YTTSRKLKKNI
-24 FHKVSLYKFY
+24 KNFY
-34 KNISN
+34 KMVACSTDKNIVKED
-39 QNIFIGWGRKK
+39 IFIGWGRKK

-56 NLAKRYRVKFI
+56 NLAKKYKAKFI

-88 IVKDDIGIYYDA
+88 IVKDDIGVYYDA
-100 TMPSKLENLLNTY
+100 TAPSKLENLLNTY

-151 DEKRVLVITQT
+151 DEKRVLIITQT
-162 ANDASLEFGLA
+162 ANDASLEFGLS

-180 MIKDAIKENPKSKIY
+180 MIKDAIKENPDSKIY

-202 LSGKKQSDFNAQDLP
+202 LSGKKQSDLVINFLP
-217 SKCVV
+217 
-222 IKENYNPIELLSHFK
+222 KECILITENFNPIALLEFFD

-257 VCYGMPFYAGWGLTK
+257 ICYGMPFYAGWGLTK

-290 YAAYILYAEYF
+290 YAAYILYSEYF
-301 NPYLNQKSN
+301 NSYLNQKSN

-321 KDIEKANSNRLF
+321 KDMEKVNSNRLF

-352 NNKII
+352 NNEII
-357 FLNSIKSLARY
+357 FLNSIKSLVRY

-377 IWGKKYD
+377 IWGRRIDYNVLKTTLIKKAQD
-384 DNTLKN
+384 EN
-390 LLLVKVKEQNLT
+390 LLH
-402 NFSPKVS
+402 FIPKIS

-462 SRAKNIIKIL
+462 NRAKNIIKIL

-479 YNGLKHENL
+479 YNGLKHEDL

-493 IGQKVILIPAQVE
+493 IGQKIILIPAQVE

-616 HKCER
+616 YRCER

-678 FKTFMLRKI
+678 FKTFMFRKI
-687 RRFYEFLAK
+687 RRFY
-696 K
+696 